1 MVHGHSY
8 SGSFFY
14 FQPDCGP
21 GLPDHG
27 PGVNRSWSQITKIV
41 VPEYHFLT
49 PQWESLSKYRTSGK
63 KNPRGHVSAI
73 GATFQDQLA
82 LMADPLFQQC
92 LSSADTVHIYDDNE
106 PQEIEN
112 KEIKFVSVNI
122 NKGRIIA
129 K

>member
-1 MVHGHSY
+1 
-8 SGSFFY
+8 
-14 FQPDCGP
+14 
-21 GLPDHG
+21 
-27 PGVNRSWSQITKIV
+27 
-41 VPEYHFLT
+41 
-49 PQWESLSKYRTSGK
+49 
-63 KNPRGHVSAI
+63 
-73 GATFQDQLA
+73 
-82 LMADPLFQQC
+82 MADPLFQQC